1 MKKYLSVILILF
13 YIVVSSGIMMSFHY
27 CMGGLADW
35 EFGTVA
41 TCSSCG
47 HKQGI
52 SSKCCSMDTQFIKL
66 AVDQNVEH
74 AHAIDF
80 TPLAF
85 ELLPD
90 LWGTYIIPDTET
102 GWISLLYPTDDFRK
116 NEVPIFIQN
125 CLLLI

>member
-1 MKKYLSVILILF
+1 
-13 YIVVSSGIMMSFHY
+13 MMSFHY

-35 EFGTVA
+35 ELGTVA

-52 SSKCCSMDTQFIKL
+52 SSKCCSMETQFIKL

-80 TPLAF
+80 APLVLQ
-85 ELLPD
+85 LLPD

>member
-1 MKKYLSVILILF
+1 MKKFLSTILVLF

-35 EFGTVA
+35 KLGTAA

-52 SSKCCSMDTQFIKL
+52 SSKCCSMETQFIKL
-66 AVDQNVEH
+66 IVDQNVEH
-74 AHAIDF
+74 AHAVDF
-80 TPLAF
+80 APLVL

-90 LWGTYIIPDTET
+90 LWGNLFIPDTET
-102 GWISLLYPTDDFRK
+102 GWTALFYPTDDFRK